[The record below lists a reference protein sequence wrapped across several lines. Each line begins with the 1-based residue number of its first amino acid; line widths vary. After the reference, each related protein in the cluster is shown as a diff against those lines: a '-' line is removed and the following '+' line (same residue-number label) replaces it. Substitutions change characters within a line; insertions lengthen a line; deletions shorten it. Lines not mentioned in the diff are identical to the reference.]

1 MQYSI
6 LSVAL
11 AMKET
16 VIYAYLLQV
25 AFGKPGKN
33 REYLFSLCVCV
44 YFRSIFPTNKLTDQY
59 VVKSLKCKLFKR
71 VSCHLT
77 GK

>member
-1 MQYSI
+1 
-6 LSVAL
+6 
-11 AMKET
+11 MKET

-44 YFRSIFPTNKLTDQY
+44 YFRSIFPTNKLTDQFSQ
-59 VVKSLKCKLFKR
+59 KSKMQTFQKSKLSLDR
-71 VSCHLT
+71 EMNGVHLP
-77 GK
+77 